1 MNLVPLWQDSHALE
15 TCSSRRIT
23 RHKTNIITYKMIR
36 IHRGVWWSYSSSLK
50 ELTHLILEHAA
61 AEGPDAGE
69 DEVEFVQLL
78 GAVRGRVLLRQQA
91 LQQVAQH
98 LHVRDLHDGRDL
110 LEAVAQHVQ
119 AGGDVLVEEDRQ
131 VGALRLQLS
140 RVDPA
145 EDVPERKT
153 ICTMNDFVHVDVSH
167 RSM

>member
-1 MNLVPLWQDSHALE
+1 MSGGATV
-15 TCSSRRIT
+15 
-23 RHKTNIITYKMIR
+23 
-36 IHRGVWWSYSSSLK
+36 SSLK

-61 AEGPDAGE
+61 AEGPDTGE

-78 GAVRGRVLLRQQA
+78 GAVRGRVRFRQQA

-153 ICTMNDFVHVDVSH
+153 IDTMNDFVHVDVSH
-167 RSM
+167 RST